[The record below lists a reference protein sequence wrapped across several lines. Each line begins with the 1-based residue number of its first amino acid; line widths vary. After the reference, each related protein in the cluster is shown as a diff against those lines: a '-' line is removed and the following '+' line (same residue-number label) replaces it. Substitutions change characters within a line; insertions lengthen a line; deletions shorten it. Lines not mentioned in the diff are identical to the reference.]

1 MLYLL
6 LLFLI
11 LLMLL
16 TLMILDKDIFSP
28 SFIVCAVFFLSTLGC
43 IVNAR
48 YWKTEI
54 SMATILVIV
63 GGCLFFSVIGIVC
76 NSCCKNIYGKRNAN
90 EIFELKLIKVDNWK
104 IVLILLV
111 NLVLIYLQ
119 IKFVNNVIAMASSKS
134 LLSWGMKMEYY
145 RNIVSYDSS
154 NLHIVIPSYIN
165 ILNKASMIL
174 SYIFVYI
181 CVNNFLVK
189 KDFKLIKRFNVMEML
204 PVIAYILFNLVCS
217 SRGAIL
223 QIFIATMVMY
233 HLLYH
238 KQNGWNKHYNIK
250 ALVKIVV
257 IATVLLIIFV
267 ELRDIVGRNYSET
280 AKSPLYYI
288 CCYIGGSIHLLDDFI
303 KKPID
308 GSQIWGKETFY
319 SIIRFIGQRFN
330 IKDWIYISH
339 LEFRYSNGLN
349 VGNIYTAFRK
359 YIYDFG
365 YFGVIWCTAL
375 VSFIY
380 NQIYYTIKY
389 SKKRSVLYDISIIF
403 FGYIAYGYFYMSI
416 QEQPLSAIL
425 CTTTIIMPILFMLVV
440 YCLKLKVRFL
450 KIRFCRR

>member
-1 MLYLL
+1 
-6 LLFLI
+6 
-11 LLMLL
+11 
-16 TLMILDKDIFSP
+16 
-28 SFIVCAVFFLSTLGC
+28 
-43 IVNAR
+43 
-48 YWKTEI
+48 
-54 SMATILVIV
+54 
-63 GGCLFFSVIGIVC
+63 
-76 NSCCKNIYGKRNAN
+76 
-90 EIFELKLIKVDNWK
+90 
-104 IVLILLV
+104 
-111 NLVLIYLQ
+111 
-119 IKFVNNVIAMASSKS
+119 
-134 LLSWGMKMEYY
+134 
-145 RNIVSYDSS
+145 
-154 NLHIVIPSYIN
+154 
-165 ILNKASMIL
+165 
-174 SYIFVYI
+174 
-181 CVNNFLVK
+181 
-189 KDFKLIKRFNVMEML
+189 
-204 PVIAYILFNLVCS
+204 
-217 SRGAIL
+217 
-223 QIFIATMVMY
+223 MVMY

>member
-1 MLYLL
+1 M
-6 LLFLI
+6 
-11 LLMLL
+11 
-16 TLMILDKDIFSP
+16 
-28 SFIVCAVFFLSTLGC
+28 
-43 IVNAR
+43 
-48 YWKTEI
+48 
-54 SMATILVIV
+54 
-63 GGCLFFSVIGIVC
+63 
-76 NSCCKNIYGKRNAN
+76 
-90 EIFELKLIKVDNWK
+90 
-104 IVLILLV
+104 
-111 NLVLIYLQ
+111 
-119 IKFVNNVIAMASSKS
+119 
-134 LLSWGMKMEYY
+134 
-145 RNIVSYDSS
+145 
-154 NLHIVIPSYIN
+154 
-165 ILNKASMIL
+165 
-174 SYIFVYI
+174 
-181 CVNNFLVK
+181 
-189 KDFKLIKRFNVMEML
+189 
-204 PVIAYILFNLVCS
+204 
-217 SRGAIL
+217 L

-389 SKKRSVLYDISIIF
+389 SKKEVYCMIFLLYFWIYCLWIF
-403 FGYIAYGYFYMSI
+403 LYVYTGA
-416 QEQPLSAIL
+416 
-425 CTTTIIMPILFMLVV
+425 TTICHSLYNYYYYAYIIYVGCLLFEI
-440 YCLKLKVRFL
+440 KS
-450 KIRFCRR
+450 

>member
-63 GGCLFFSVIGIVC
+63 GGCLVFSVIGIVC

-189 KDFKLIKRFNVMEML
+189 KDFKLIKRFNV
-204 PVIAYILFNLVCS
+204 
-217 SRGAIL
+217 
-223 QIFIATMVMY
+223 
-233 HLLYH
+233 
-238 KQNGWNKHYNIK
+238 
-250 ALVKIVV
+250 
-257 IATVLLIIFV
+257 
-267 ELRDIVGRNYSET
+267 
-280 AKSPLYYI
+280 
-288 CCYIGGSIHLLDDFI
+288 
-303 KKPID
+303 
-308 GSQIWGKETFY
+308 
-319 SIIRFIGQRFN
+319 
-330 IKDWIYISH
+330 
-339 LEFRYSNGLN
+339 
-349 VGNIYTAFRK
+349 
-359 YIYDFG
+359 
-365 YFGVIWCTAL
+365 
-375 VSFIY
+375 
-380 NQIYYTIKY
+380 
-389 SKKRSVLYDISIIF
+389 
-403 FGYIAYGYFYMSI
+403 
-416 QEQPLSAIL
+416 
-425 CTTTIIMPILFMLVV
+425 
-440 YCLKLKVRFL
+440 
-450 KIRFCRR
+450 